1 MDTLIDLA
9 ISHGPY
15 IAIALTVSFTVT
27 AAKRAFARF
36 FKTPWGLRLLY
47 FLPGILGMA
56 LGLLLPEDSLKLQ
69 LLYGFATGSIA
80 QTIYSIIT
88 KVLQPN
94 SKLLQQIA
102 MKDSIGT
109 QVEGGFG
116 DDSTTL

>member
-1 MDTLIDLA
+1 MDNLLDLA
-9 ISHGPY
+9 VSHGPY
-15 IAIALTVSFTVT
+15 IALALTVSFIVT
-27 AAKRAFARF
+27 AAKRAFAKF

-47 FLPGILGMA
+47 FLPGILGMV

-102 MKDSIGT
+102 LKDS
-109 QVEGGFG
+109 QSASPEGGFT
-116 DDSTTL
+116 DESTL